1 MKIDITY
8 MWLIGA
14 WAIYFSL
21 HSLMARQNVKQWAA
35 INLSLNKYYRLVYS
49 MISTIGLFALLVFN
63 GLYDQT
69 LIISRTKVIMYLS
82 LMLATSGVLIIS
94 RSFKVYSLKKFL
106 GLSKKE
112 ESELQIKGILK
123 YVRHPIYCGTILII
137 IGYWF
142 FNPTIAT
149 TVTCITTFLY
159 LPIGILLEE
168 KSLIREFG
176 ETYLNYKRKVPALI
190 PKLCSS
196 SSV

>member
-1 MKIDITY
+1 
-8 MWLIGA
+8 
-14 WAIYFSL
+14 
-21 HSLMARQNVKQWAA
+21 
-35 INLSLNKYYRLVYS
+35 
-49 MISTIGLFALLVFN
+49 
-63 GLYDQT
+63 
-69 LIISRTKVIMYLS
+69 
-82 LMLATSGVLIIS
+82 
-94 RSFKVYSLKKFL
+94 VYSLKKFL

-190 PKLCSS
+190 PKLWSS
-196 SSV
+196 SSAN